1 MDSDDEI
8 ECLGTIK
15 STMSTTI
22 SSISNYRETQHLKY
36 QQQTRNHGLI
46 CPSHYDPEVFNNL
59 PLDLQQELAE
69 EHHQEVQV
77 INHNH
82 GLPEGISS
90 TLRNKH
96 AYLHSNNRASYD
108 PNIKGEV
115 RKSGDNTIRDTH
127 PAAYSSGGWIWVN
140 DPTYKQ
146 NQNSRVDCSEDVQ
159 GFITEFSTLG
169 SNYTHGQVV
178 DLARKCGVLHGKWLI
193 DISPDNVV
201 KDWPLI
207 RNAILQSKLASTA
220 KISDTSDNFHKVC
233 IYCPN
238 FDDKAEILRVRKA
251 ILNDVGISR
260 DSTLRFKLDA
270 FTYLGI
276 YAGGHIRTTTYDC
289 GGLNDL
295 QCKTLITAHETCTHS
310 PNCPRCYPSCLP
322 EVERVMSIPRLNDDN
337 TICTGLEMIV
347 VGLKHHTDNLYAL
360 ESLTLEREPGN
371 EIEQLAIV
379 CKNGR
384 GGVVGYIP
392 TRLAVKLSPSLDAN
406 ILRIDRASLLFQT
419 NTTLHIAVDLS
430 LIPNDN
436 DYYKQQFLDVL
447 KKLGAKFQKEKK
459 VKKKKQSKKDD
470 SNELNDG
477 CKSSDD
483 DDKKPMGGK
492 KEEDVKISQHQMIN
506 FRAYSSSTN
515 GSIPISIVSWN
526 LSETGGSVSDAA
538 PDQNLRRQ
546 ESARLIREECFR
558 PHFESQTSENG
569 KVYLPDIIALQET
582 PVSTTGEIGI
592 GHALQGLLEQSTT
605 SITGGLDFSSILGR
619 VGALATSS
627 GASQGHTDEGWGEA
641 TFGTY
646 GYVSVGTQSSHCG
659 LCDLLV
665 RKDFAPQRVYL
676 GGERLPSVAAIMTLP
691 NKTKVAV
698 ASNHLAPFGEGAN
711 ERKNECKS
719 LMRTLSRQCN
729 NVVLIGDFNMRQKE
743 DKTIE
748 GLEGGGWLD
757 SWKVCGSSKQL
768 KFTWNSFDNLY
779 HNNGFGFNCR
789 FDRCY
794 MRGDALTTTNFDL
807 MGNVPINGVEG
818 DYLSDH
824 YGIIVEVTID
834 PLISD
839 DHDKKVKALST
850 STTSKRKAKVDT
862 NHNQLDNVESASMPS
877 FFQFEEGKLK
887 SFKSDKRDE
896 PKDSRNKEKRKLQSA
911 QSKYTKPQ
919 HAKQKQSSTFSSS
932 DEDVV
937 MGSEDTPLRANGKRA
952 KQDQTTTKGNIKKPK
967 PKSCQGET
975 K

>member
-1 MDSDDEI
+1 MSA
-8 ECLGTIK
+8 GIK
-15 STMSTTI
+15 
-22 SSISNYRETQHLKY
+22 
-36 QQQTRNHGLI
+36 
-46 CPSHYDPEVFNNL
+46 
-59 PLDLQQELAE
+59 
-69 EHHQEVQV
+69 
-77 INHNH
+77 
-82 GLPEGISS
+82 
-90 TLRNKH
+90 
-96 AYLHSNNRASYD
+96 
-108 PNIKGEV
+108 
-115 RKSGDNTIRDTH
+115 
-127 PAAYSSGGWIWVN
+127 
-140 DPTYKQ
+140 
-146 NQNSRVDCSEDVQ
+146 
-159 GFITEFSTLG
+159 
-169 SNYTHGQVV
+169 
-178 DLARKCGVLHGKWLI
+178 VLHGKWLV
-193 DISPDNVV
+193 DISPHNVV
-201 KDWPLI
+201 TDWPLI

-220 KISDTSDNFHKVC
+220 KISDTSDNNFHKVC

-238 FDDKAEILRVRKA
+238 FDDKDEILRIRKA
-251 ILNDVGISR
+251 ILIDVGISR

-295 QCKTLITAHETCTHS
+295 QCTTLITAHEKCTNCDTCQ
-310 PNCPRCYPSCLP
+310 RCYPSCLL
-322 EVERVMSIPRLNDDN
+322 EVKRVKSIPRLNDDN

-371 EIEQLAIV
+371 EVEQLAIV

-392 TRLAVKLSPSLDAN
+392 TRLAVQLSPSMDAN
-406 ILRIDRASLLFQT
+406 IIRIDRASLLFQT
-419 NTTLHIAVDLS
+419 NTTLHIAVVLS

-447 KKLGAKFQKEKK
+447 KKLGANFQKEKK
-459 VKKKKQSKKDD
+459 AKKKKQSKKQSEKESND
-470 SNELNDG
+470 SNQSNDG
-477 CKSSDD
+477 CESSDD
-483 DDKKPMGGK
+483 DDQKPKGK
-492 KEEDVKISQHQMIN
+492 KEEEDAKMSHQMTN
-506 FRAYSSSTN
+506 FRDYSSSTN
-515 GSIPISIVSWN
+515 ESIPISIVSWN

-546 ESARLIREECFR
+546 QSARLIREECFR

-569 KVYLPDIIALQET
+569 KVYLPDVIALQET

-592 GHALQGLLEQSTT
+592 GNALQGLLDQTT
-605 SITGGLDFSSILGR
+605 SITGGLAFSSILGH
-619 VGALATSS
+619 VGALAA
-627 GASQGHTDEGWGEA
+627 GASQGHTGNDDEAGWGEA

-676 GGERLPSVAAIMTLP
+676 DSQLPSIAAILTLP
-691 NKTKVAV
+691 NKTQVAV

-711 ERKNECKS
+711 ERENECKS
-719 LMRTLSRQCN
+719 LMRTLTKQCD

-748 GLEGGGWLD
+748 GLVGGGWLD

-779 HNNGFGFNCR
+779 HSNGFGFNCR

-807 MGNVPINGVEG
+807 MGNVPVNGVEG

-824 YGIIVEVTID
+824 YGIIVEFTVD

-839 DHDKKVKALST
+839 EDDKKVKALST
-850 STTSKRKAKVDT
+850 STTGIKAKVDI
-862 NHNQLDNVESASMPS
+862 NNQVDNVKSASMPS

-896 PKDSRNKEKRKLQSA
+896 PKDSINKDRGKPQSV
-911 QSKYTKPQ
+911 QSKHTKPQ
-919 HAKQKQSSTFSSS
+919 HTKQKQSSSFSSS
-932 DEDVV
+932 DEDAV
-937 MGSEDTPLRANGKRA
+937 MGSEDTTLRANGKRA
-952 KQDQTTTKGNIKKPK
+952 KQDQTTAKGNMKKPK
-967 PKSCQGET
+967 PNSDDLVQGGSKKEQQQ
-975 K
+975 KAKAAKAKRNRFDSDSDSEDDAEAMRRMFRQKQGKEYKPRQLPYVPQVYSSDEDF

>member
-1 MDSDDEI
+1 M
-8 ECLGTIK
+8 
-15 STMSTTI
+15 
-22 SSISNYRETQHLKY
+22 HL
-36 QQQTRNHGLI
+36 
-46 CPSHYDPEVFNNL
+46 
-59 PLDLQQELAE
+59 
-69 EHHQEVQV
+69 
-77 INHNH
+77 
-82 GLPEGISS
+82 
-90 TLRNKH
+90 
-96 AYLHSNNRASYD
+96 NNRASYD

-127 PAAYSSGGWIWVN
+127 PNAYSSGGWIWVN

-146 NQNSRVDCSEDVQ
+146 NQNSRVDSAEDLQ
-159 GFITEFSTLG
+159 RLIAEFSTLG

-178 DLARKCGVLHGKWLI
+178 DLARKYFVLHGKWLL
-193 DISPDNVV
+193 DVSPDNVV
-201 KDWPLI
+201 TDWPLI

-220 KISDTSDNFHKVC
+220 KISDTPDNNFHKVC

-295 QCKTLITAHETCTHS
+295 QCTTLITAHETCTHS

-322 EVERVMSIPRLNDDN
+322 EVKQVKSIPRLNDDN

-360 ESLTLEREPGN
+360 ESLTLEREPDN
-371 EIEQLAIV
+371 QVEQLAIV

-392 TRLAVKLSPSLDAN
+392 TRLAVKLSPTLDAN
-406 ILRIDRASLLFQT
+406 IIRIDNASLLFQT

-477 CKSSDD
+477 RKSSDDD

-492 KEEDVKISQHQMIN
+492 KEENVKMSHQMTN
-506 FRAYSSSTN
+506 FRDYSSSTN
-515 GSIPISIVSWN
+515 ESIPISIVSWN

-592 GHALQGLLEQSTT
+592 GHPVQGLLDQSTT
-605 SITGGLDFSSILGR
+605 SVTGGLDFSSILGH
-619 VGALATSS
+619 VGALAA
-627 GASQGHTDEGWGEA
+627 GASQGHTDHTGAGWGEA
-641 TFGTY
+641 TFGTH

-676 GGERLPSVAAIMTLP
+676 DSQSPSVAAILTLP

-711 ERKNECKS
+711 ERKNECTS
-719 LMRTLSRQCN
+719 LMRTLSRQCH

-824 YGIIVEVTID
+824 YGIIVEITVD
-834 PLISD
+834 LLSD
-839 DHDKKVKALST
+839 DHDKKVKALS
-850 STTSKRKAKVDT
+850 STTSTSISSSKVDV
-862 NHNQLDNVESASMPS
+862 NNQLDNGESASMPS

-896 PKDSRNKEKRKLQSA
+896 PKDSSNKEKRKPQSV
-911 QSKYTKPQ
+911 QSKHTKQQ
-919 HAKQKQSSTFSSS
+919 HTKQKQASTFSSS
-932 DEDVV
+932 DEDAV
-937 MGSEDTPLRANGKRA
+937 MESEDTTLRANGKRA
-952 KQDQTTTKGNIKKPK
+952 KQDRTTSKDNMKKPRPNSDDLVRGGSK
-967 PKSCQGET
+967 KAKAAKAKRNRFDSDSDSEDDAEAMRRMF
-975 K
+975 